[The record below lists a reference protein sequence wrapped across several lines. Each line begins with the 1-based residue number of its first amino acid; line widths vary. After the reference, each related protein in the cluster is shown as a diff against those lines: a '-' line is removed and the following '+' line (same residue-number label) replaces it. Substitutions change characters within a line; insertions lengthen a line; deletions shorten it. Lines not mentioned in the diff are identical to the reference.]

1 MKDIKNII
9 KKEYNHIIKT
19 LCFIGFLYITCIY
32 TYELLFMREYIIKI
46 YNLKYMIYKGWLFLI
61 LVSKYEFKEMVEL
74 GFINCDDYAIT
85 MRKHSKSR
93 RHKHYCRED
102 KYNKY
107 LKWKS
112 KQTTNKSGD

>member
-1 MKDIKNII
+1 M
-9 KKEYNHIIKT
+9 
-19 LCFIGFLYITCIY
+19 
-32 TYELLFMREYIIKI
+32 
-46 YNLKYMIYKGWLFLI
+46 I

-112 KQTTNKSGD
+112 KQTINKSGD

>member
-1 MKDIKNII
+1 
-9 KKEYNHIIKT
+9 
-19 LCFIGFLYITCIY
+19 
-32 TYELLFMREYIIKI
+32 
-46 YNLKYMIYKGWLFLI
+46 
-61 LVSKYEFKEMVEL
+61 MVEL